1 MFLRRHDLSSF
12 IHMRSIFLMVAAIL
26 VGLTSHAQTKT
37 VSSKKTG
44 TLTAEGSEFTL
55 RATSE
60 GKYLFS
66 YRNGMGKS
74 NDTSTI
80 VFRSKNEAADFVH
93 KIGKAFSAKDGTSFY
108 IVYPSYKIRLLT
120 EMNVVFMIVD
130 EPGKTQS
137 TFRITKEDYTGV
149 NVI

>member
-1 MFLRRHDLSSF
+1 
-12 IHMRSIFLMVAAIL
+12 MRTIFLTVTIVL
-26 VGLTSHAQTKT
+26 IGLTGHAQTKP
-37 VSSKKTG
+37 VLAKKTG
-44 TLTAEGSEFTL
+44 TLTAEGAEFTL
-55 RATSE
+55 TATRE

-80 VFRSKNEAADFVH
+80 VFRNKNEAVDFIH

-108 IVYPSYKIRLLT
+108 IVYSNYKIRLLT

-130 EPGKTQS
+130 ETGKAQS